1 MPLHS
6 GATRGGNE
14 IPCQFG
20 MRHKLSLLSGRV
32 VRLTAKGFCSQP
44 GRAGAELGLSE
55 RSVEEGRPPIHLY
68 LIFEK
73 SSWKNQVR
81 QTGFLVYSQI
91 ILRSNV
97 LRHHLHTIFLQ

>member
-44 GRAGAELGLSE
+44 GRAGAELGLKRAECGRRKPSFS
-55 RSVEEGRPPIHLY
+55 SVLDLLKI
-68 LIFEK
+68 
-73 SSWKNQVR
+73 QV
-81 QTGFLVYSQI
+81 GKIKFDKLD
-91 ILRSNV
+91 L
-97 LRHHLHTIFLQ
+97 

>member
-55 RSVEEGRPPIHLY
+55 RSVEEGRSLIHLY
-68 LIFEK
+68 LIFENFKLKK
-73 SSWKNQVR
+73 SSLTNWIFSLI
-81 QTGFLVYSQI
+81 QTGFLLPV
-91 ILRSNV
+91 
-97 LRHHLHTIFLQ
+97 